1 MPSMDPLWI
10 NERLSIPGSDLSWE
24 ASRSS
29 GPGGQNVNKV
39 ASKVE
44 LRFNLSGS
52 RALSDEVKARLASLA
67 ASRLDAN
74 GCILIVSQL
83 SRDQGRNL
91 DDALDKL
98 RQLILRALVRPTPR
112 RPTRPTRAS
121 KERRLSEKRRHG
133 ERKQGR
139 RTHDH
144 EG

>member
-1 MPSMDPLWI
+1 MATSEPLWI
-10 NERLSIPGSDLSWE
+10 NPSLSIPSSDLSWE

-44 LRFNLSGS
+44 LRFNLPGTS
-52 RALSDEVKARLASLA
+52 ALSIEVKARLASLA
-67 ASRLDAN
+67 ATRLDAN
-74 GCILIVSQL
+74 GWILIVSQL
-83 SRDQGRNL
+83 TRDQGRNL

-121 KERRLSEKRRHG
+121 KERRLTEKRHHA

-139 RTHDH
+139 RSRDHD
-144 EG
+144 

>member
-1 MPSMDPLWI
+1 MPSTAPLAI
-10 NERLSIPGSDLSWE
+10 TPSLSIPGSDLSWE

-44 LRFNLSGS
+44 LRFNLPGT
-52 RALSDEVKARLASLA
+52 RALSLEVKERLALLA
-67 ASRLDAN
+67 ATRLDAD
-74 GCILIVSQL
+74 GWILIVSQL
-83 SRDQGRNL
+83 TRDQGRNL

-121 KERRLSEKRRHG
+121 KERRLTAKRQHS

-139 RTHDH
+139 RDRDHD
-144 EG
+144 

>member
-1 MPSMDPLWI
+1 MPSTESLWI
-10 NERLSIPGSDLSWE
+10 SPSVSIPPSDLSWE

-44 LRFNLSGS
+44 LRFNLPGT
-52 RALSDEVKARLASLA
+52 RALSAEVKERLAQLA
-67 ASRLDAN
+67 ATRLDAD
-74 GCILIVSQL
+74 GWILIVSQL
-83 SRDQGRNL
+83 TRDQGRNL

-98 RQLILRALVRPTPR
+98 RQLIARALVRPTPR

-121 KERRLSEKRRHG
+121 KERRLNEKRRHA

-139 RTHDH
+139 RSDVHD
-144 EG
+144 

>member
-1 MPSMDPLWI
+1 MPVVEPLVI
-10 NERLSIPGSDLSWE
+10 TPSLSIPGSDLSWE

-44 LRFNLSGS
+44 LRFNLPGT
-52 RALSDEVKARLASLA
+52 RALSLEIKERLANLA
-67 ASRLDAN
+67 ATRLDAD
-74 GCILIVSQL
+74 GWILIVSQL
-83 SRDQGRNL
+83 TRDQGRNL

-98 RQLILRALVRPTPR
+98 RQLILRALVRPKPR

-121 KERRLSEKRRHG
+121 KERRLTAKRHQS

-139 RTHDH
+139 RDRDHD
-144 EG
+144 

>member
-1 MPSMDPLWI
+1 MPVVEPLVI
-10 NERLSIPGSDLSWE
+10 TPSLSIPGSDLSWE

-29 GPGGQNVNKV
+29 GPGGQNINKV

-44 LRFNLSGS
+44 LRFNLPGT
-52 RALSDEVKARLASLA
+52 RALSLEIKERLANLA
-67 ASRLDAN
+67 ATRLDAD
-74 GCILIVSQL
+74 GWILIVSQL
-83 SRDQGRNL
+83 TRDQGRNL

-121 KERRLSEKRRHG
+121 KERRLTAKRHHS

-139 RTHDH
+139 RDRDHD
-144 EG
+144 

>member
-1 MPSMDPLWI
+1 MPASEPLWI
-10 NERLSIPGSDLSWE
+10 SPSLSIPGSDLSWE

-44 LRFNLSGS
+44 LRFNLPGT
-52 RALSDEVKARLASLA
+52 RALSLEVKERLASLA
-67 ASRLDAN
+67 ATRLDAD
-74 GCILIVSQL
+74 GWILIISQL
-83 SRDQGRNL
+83 TRDQGRNL

-121 KERRLSEKRRHG
+121 KERRLDEKRRHA

-139 RTHDH
+139 RPRDHD
-144 EG
+144 

>member
-1 MPSMDPLWI
+1 MPSSEPLWI
-10 NERLSIPGSDLSWE
+10 SPSVSIPGTDLSWE

-44 LRFNLSGS
+44 LRFNLPGT
-52 RALSDEVKARLASLA
+52 RALSAEVKERLALLA

-74 GCILIVSQL
+74 GWILIVSQL
-83 SRDQGRNL
+83 TRDQGRNL

-98 RQLILRALVRPTPR
+98 RQLIARALVRPTPR

-121 KERRLSEKRRHG
+121 KERRLSEKRHHA

-139 RTHDH
+139 RSDGHD
-144 EG
+144 